1 MYDNTI
7 LQKNYRKGLQK
18 VIYTETDHLRIC
30 AHKLTTTN
38 HLLGHNA
45 QTNLVIYIKGRR
57 WKG

>member
-57 WKG
+57 